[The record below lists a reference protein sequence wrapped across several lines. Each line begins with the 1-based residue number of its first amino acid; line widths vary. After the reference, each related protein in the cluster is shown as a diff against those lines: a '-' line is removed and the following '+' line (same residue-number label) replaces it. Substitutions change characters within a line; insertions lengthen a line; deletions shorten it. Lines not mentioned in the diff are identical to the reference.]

1 MTRVQRHKR
10 RHVLTQ
16 KPKFSQETF
25 ERLWKQKLTVAEL
38 TEFFGVTDSVVL
50 LAVARLKE
58 KQKRFEMRLEKI
70 RQQRIQVKQQKLAKW
85 KKKYRGAAVDE
96 NGEPLEWYP
105 GEITPEEIWARAA
118 EIRAGWSDAELA
130 RRAGV
135 RPPAAV
141 DVQHFVYDGRTAS
154 FAHAS

>member
-1 MTRVQRHKR
+1 MTRVQRQKH
-10 RHVLTQ
+10 RHVLPQ

-85 KKKYRGAAVDE
+85 KKKYSGAAVDE

-141 DVQHFVYDGRTAS
+141 GVQHFVYDGRTAS